1 MEKGYNLIETAN
13 LLGIKVRTAREW
25 VHNGKMRANKIEG
38 SRRWIV
44 MESEIKRLQG
54 VKENE
59 NNN

>member
-1 MEKGYNLIETAN
+1 MERGYSLIQAAQ

-25 VHNGKMRANKIEG
+25 VHNGKMKANKIEG

-54 VKENE
+54 VKDNENE
-59 NNN
+59 N

>member
-1 MEKGYNLIETAN
+1 MEKGYNLVDTAN